1 MPMVLSRLPVPATR
15 LMRRAQLAAWT
26 ILLPCAMA
34 LAQSPIGATTAPVP
48 AAKVTVARSEATPTW
63 KSLTPGQREAL
74 APLAPVWGEI
84 SGNRKRKWIALS
96 ANFQT
101 LSPQDKATLH
111 GRMKEWASLSSTE
124 RNRARLNFAMARDLS
139 HEEKKAQWLAY
150 QALSP
155 EQKKQFAAQANT
167 TSSGAAPA
175 VTRSTPGKLAAV
187 PVTRSEAPPDSSAA
201 QRAKPPASA
210 ATP

>member
-1 MPMVLSRLPVPATR
+1 M
-15 LMRRAQLAAWT
+15 
-26 ILLPCAMA
+26 
-34 LAQSPIGATTAPVP
+34 AQSPTGANITPVP
-48 AAKVTVARSEATPTW
+48 AAKVTAARSEASPTW
-63 KSLTPGQREAL
+63 KSLTPVQREAL

-96 ANFQT
+96 ANFKT

-111 GRMKEWASLSSTE
+111 GRMKEWASLSSAE
-124 RNRARLNFAMARDLS
+124 RNQARLNFALARDLP
-139 HEEKKAQWLAY
+139 HDEKRAQWEAY

-167 TSSGAAPA
+167 QATGAAPA
-175 VTRSTPGKLAAV
+175 VTKSTPGKLASV
-187 PVTRSEAPPDSSAA
+187 PVTRSEAPAASSAA
-201 QRAKPPASA
+201 QRAKAPASA

>member
-1 MPMVLSRLPVPATR
+1 MLPGA
-15 LMRRAQLAAWT
+15 L
-26 ILLPCAMA
+26 A
-34 LAQSPIGATTAPVP
+34 LAQSPTGANITPVP
-48 AAKVTVARSEATPTW
+48 AAKVTAARSEASPTW
-63 KSLTPGQREAL
+63 KSLTPVQREAL

-96 ANFQT
+96 ANFKT

-111 GRMKEWASLSSTE
+111 GRMKEWASLSSAE
-124 RNRARLNFAMARDLS
+124 RNQARLNFALARDLP
-139 HEEKKAQWLAY
+139 HDEKRAQWEAY

-167 TSSGAAPA
+167 QATGAAPA
-175 VTRSTPGKLAAV
+175 VTKSTPGKLASV
-187 PVTRSEAPPDSSAA
+187 PVTRSEAPAASSAA
-201 QRAKPPASA
+201 QRAKAPASA